1 MLRKGFLN
9 LLIQR
14 NVSTVTYNQKPRPQ
28 TAPNLIEKLQLELK
42 LKQLKEA
49 QQKPLTATPETK
61 KKVTKGKDEAKKA
74 AANLAKYTTPRKII
88 ERTELIRIRGPGKT
102 AYLLEV
108 NANDFKMM
116 TEELEDAIKG
126 SIFSFDNTVI
136 EHFKMKGVLVTE
148 PMANT
153 AEKLTRAQ
161 VHRAVAGA
169 DEVREVK
176 ESNQLQFIVPLANT
190 MKAKKILERL
200 GYKILSSAYKFQ
212 PIERV
217 TLTPE
222 DHEICIAFVKE
233 LEKIPHIVSVI
244 HNM

>member
-1 MLRKGFLN
+1 MMLRKCFLN

-14 NVSTVTYNQKPRPQ
+14 NVSTVTYNQKPRRQ
-28 TAPNLIEKLQLELK
+28 SAPSIIEKLQLELK

-49 QQKPLTATPETK
+49 HKPFVPPPEPK
-61 KKVTKGKDEAKKA
+61 KKLTKDEAKKA
-74 AANLAKYTTPRKII
+74 AAAANYDKYTAPRKVPD
-88 ERTELIRIRGPGKT
+88 RTELIRIRGPGKT

-108 NANDFKMM
+108 NAGDFKMM

-126 SIFSFDNTVI
+126 SIFSFDNSVI
-136 EHFKMKGVLVTE
+136 EHFKMKGVLLTE

-153 AEKLTRAQ
+153 AEKLKRAQ
-161 VHRAVAGA
+161 VHGAVAGA
-169 DEVREVK
+169 EEIREVTQ
-176 ESNQLQFIVPLANT
+176 SNQLQFIIPLANT

-212 PIERV
+212 PLERV

-222 DHEICIAFVKE
+222 DHEICYAFVKE